1 MIELR
6 LGGAALAIVAVGLAV
21 ASAHRKVLLRADLRN
36 LAASADGASATLHS
50 PGLTSQNWL
59 PLHTMFGMPPQG
71 AGSADAVQVPKARKR
86 VSRKSLGMIRSYLC

>member
-21 ASAHRKVLLRADLRN
+21 ASAHREVCFVQTCGTSLQVPT
-36 LAASADGASATLHS
+36 ASATLHS
-50 PGLTSQNWL
+50 PGLTSQNWP

-71 AGSADAVQVPKARKR
+71 SGSADAVQVPKARKS
-86 VSRKSLGMIRSYLC
+86 VSRKTVRMIRSYLC